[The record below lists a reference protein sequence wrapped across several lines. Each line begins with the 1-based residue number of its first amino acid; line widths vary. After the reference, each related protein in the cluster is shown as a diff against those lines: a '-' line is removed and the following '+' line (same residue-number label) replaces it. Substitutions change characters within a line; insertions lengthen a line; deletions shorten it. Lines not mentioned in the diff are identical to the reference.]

1 MSGRVRVVSPD
12 DGHPKL
18 PFADTARALLERVLN
33 SGATGL
39 LLIWEL
45 PDDSCQWQAVP
56 MIASLER
63 GLVDRLHET
72 LHPAGEGDDEQ
83 R

>member
-1 MSGRVRVVSPD
+1 M
-12 DGHPKL
+12 
-18 PFADTARALLERVLN
+18 
-33 SGATGL
+33 
-39 LLIWEL
+39 LIWEL